1 MENQAELMWQKNETQ
16 AIVVLNSDGI
26 ELLGLMVISRAL
38 KRVNLTQLIGSTLID
53 HVVVV
58 CGKKFSRSVGLDIF
72 YSESGEQVVLKRLV

>member
-26 ELLGLMVISRAL
+26 ELLDLMVISRAL

-53 HVVVV
+53 HVVV
-58 CGKKFSRSVGLDIF
+58 CDKK
-72 YSESGEQVVLKRLV
+72 